1 MIAWVHILIRRIILM
16 AIDLD
21 TNQKLQQTQ
30 FYRNLRK
37 QFIYW
42 RKKKFHLYKHSKSYN
57 LSFIIWGVEYM

>member
-42 RKKKFHLYKHSKSYN
+42 RKKSFTYINTASLTIYHS
-57 LSFIIWGVEYM
+57 